1 MLQMS
6 SKPMISALPHALH
19 AGDRWRTKLDGRVP
33 ALFLDYDGVLT
44 PIVDDP
50 AAATLDD
57 RMRAVLEDVTSQ
69 LAVAIISGRD
79 LDDVRSLVDIAG
91 IAYAG
96 SHGFDMLLPDGS
108 RERRGEEYLD
118 DLVEVERQARD
129 RLADLDGVTVER
141 KRYAIAVHTRRVR
154 DESTRRRTEQ
164 IVRALAEAHGRL
176 RVTGGKDIEE
186 FRPDIDWDKGQAL
199 RHLTGVLG
207 LDADRHPPVYVGDDL
222 TDEDA
227 FAVVADTGVGV
238 VVESEQDR
246 RTAATLRLDDPA
258 ETGDLLRL
266 LVDHATKD
274 TS

>member
-1 MLQMS
+1 MS
-6 SKPMISALPHALH
+6 SNRPMISELAHALH
-19 AGDRWRTKLDGRVP
+19 ADDRWRTMLDGRAPVI
-33 ALFLDYDGVLT
+33 FLDYDGVLT

-57 RMRAVLEDVTSQ
+57 QVRAVVEDAAAQ
-69 LAVAIISGRD
+69 LTVAVISGRD

-108 RERRGEEYLD
+108 RERKGEEYLD
-118 DLVEVERQARD
+118 DLDEVERQARD
-129 RLADLDGVTVER
+129 RLDGPDGVTVER

-154 DESTRRRTEQ
+154 DEPTRRRTARV
-164 IVRALAEAHGRL
+164 VRELAEAHRRL

-186 FRPDIDWDKGQAL
+186 FRPDIDWDKGRAL
-199 RHLTGVLG
+199 RHLMDVLG
-207 LDADRHPPVYVGDDL
+207 LDTDRHPPVYVGDDL

-227 FAVVADTGVGV
+227 FAVVADVGVGV
-238 VVESEQDR
+238 VVEGEDDR